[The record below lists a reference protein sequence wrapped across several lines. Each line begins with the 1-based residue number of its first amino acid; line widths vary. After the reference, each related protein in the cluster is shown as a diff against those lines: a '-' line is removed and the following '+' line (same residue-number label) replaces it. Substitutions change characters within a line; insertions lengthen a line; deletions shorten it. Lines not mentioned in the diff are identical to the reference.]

1 MTRLIDPLEQQEIDL
16 EENDVLID
24 LNGDID
30 NSEAKGSAKEAVE
43 PEQEPSEVSNTLP
56 DKYSGKSME
65 DVVTMHQ
72 EAEKLA
78 GRQGSELGELRKA
91 VDDLL
96 KTKLNEAKAGNEAVE
111 DTGEELDFFNDPT
124 NSVNRA
130 VENSGTVKEMR
141 ELLKKQG
148 QQEVMRTLSTEHPD
162 YVEVIQ
168 DSKFV
173 DWIKASAVRTELLQR
188 ADNYDLNAAREL
200 LGNWKE
206 IKGII
211 DKTESIN
218 EQDRKQQRKAAS
230 TGGRGSSEPMS
241 RKIYRRSDLVNL
253 MKTNPQKYMDNV
265 EEFDRAYKEKRVK

>member
-30 NSEAKGSAKEAVE
+30 KSEAKESAKEAVE
-43 PEQEPSEVSNTLP
+43 PEQEFSEVSNTLP

>member
-1 MTRLIDPLEQQEIDL
+1 MTRLIDELEQQEIDL
-16 EENDVLID
+16 DENEVLID
-24 LNGDID
+24 LNDDID
-30 NSEAKGSAKEAVE
+30 KPQPQEAAEEPVESE
-43 PEQEPSEVSNTLP
+43 PEQEPEHILP
-56 DKYSGKSME
+56 EKYAGKSME

-96 KTKLNEAKAGNEAVE
+96 KTKLNEAKAGNAE
-111 DTGEELDFFNDPT
+111 DESEELDFFNDPT

-130 VENSGTVKEMR
+130 VEGSATVKEMK

-148 QQEVMRTLSTEHPD
+148 QQDVMRTLSTEHPD

-241 RKIYRRSDLVNL
+241 RKVYRRSDLVNL

>member
-24 LNGDID
+24 LDGDID

-43 PEQEPSEVSNTLP
+43 PEQEPQEVSNTLP
-56 DKYSGKSME
+56 DKYAGKSME

-96 KTKLNEAKAGNEAVE
+96 KTKLNEAKAGNEVVE

-141 ELLKKQG
+141 ELLKKQS

-162 YVEVIQ
+162 YIEVIQ

-173 DWIKASAVRTELLQR
+173 DWIKASTVRTELLQR
-188 ADNYDLNAAREL
+188 ADSYDLNAAREL

>member
-30 NSEAKGSAKEAVE
+30 NSEANGSAKEAVE
-43 PEQEPSEVSNTLP
+43 PEQEPQEVSNILP
-56 DKYSGKSME
+56 DKYSGKSIE

-111 DTGEELDFFNDPT
+111 DKGEELDFFNDPT

-141 ELLKKQG
+141 ELLKKQS
-148 QQEVMRTLSTEHPD
+148 QQEIMRTLSAEHPD

-173 DWIKASAVRTELLQR
+173 DWIKASTVRTELLQR
-188 ADNYDLNAAREL
+188 ADSYDLNAAREL

>member
-16 EENDVLID
+16 EENDVLVD
-24 LNGDID
+24 LDGDID

-43 PEQEPSEVSNTLP
+43 PEQEPQEVSNTLP
-56 DKYSGKSME
+56 DKYAGKSME

-96 KTKLNEAKAGNEAVE
+96 KTKLNEAKAGNEVVE

-141 ELLKKQG
+141 ELLKKQS

-173 DWIKASAVRTELLQR
+173 DWIKASTVRTELLQR
-188 ADNYDLNAAREL
+188 ADSYDLNAAREL

>member
-1 MTRLIDPLEQQEIDL
+1 MTRLIDPLEEQAIDL

-24 LNGDID
+24 LNGDTD
-30 NSEAKGSAKEAVE
+30 NPEPQEAAEEAVE
-43 PEQEPSEVSNTLP
+43 AVEEPVGNELPE
-56 DKYSGKSME
+56 KYSGKSME

-96 KTKLNEAKAGNEAVE
+96 KTKLNEAKAGNEE
-111 DTGEELDFFNDPT
+111 EEKGEELDFFNDPA

-162 YVEVIQ
+162 YVDVIK

-173 DWIKASAVRTELLQR
+173 DWIKASTVRTELLQR

-200 LGNWKE
+200 LGNWKD

-218 EQDRKQQRKAAS
+218 EQDRKQQRRAAS

-265 EEFDRAYKEKRVK
+265 EEFDKAYREKRVK

>member
-30 NSEAKGSAKEAVE
+30 NSEAKGPAKEAVE
-43 PEQEPSEVSNTLP
+43 PEQETSEVSNTLP

-96 KTKLNEAKAGNEAVE
+96 KTKLNEAKAGNEEVE

-188 ADNYDLNAAREL
+188 ADSYDLNAAREL

>member
-1 MTRLIDPLEQQEIDL
+1 MTRLIDPLEQQDIDL

-43 PEQEPSEVSNTLP
+43 PEQEPQEVSNTLP

-111 DTGEELDFFNDPT
+111 DKGEELDFFNDPT

-162 YVEVIQ
+162 YIEVIQ

-173 DWIKASAVRTELLQR
+173 DWIKASTVRTELLQR
-188 ADNYDLNAAREL
+188 ADSYDLNAAREL

>member
-24 LNGDID
+24 LDGDID

-43 PEQEPSEVSNTLP
+43 PEQEPQEVSNTLP
-56 DKYSGKSME
+56 DKYAGKSME

-96 KTKLNEAKAGNEAVE
+96 KTKLNEAKAGNEVVE

-141 ELLKKQG
+141 ELLKKQS

-173 DWIKASAVRTELLQR
+173 DWIKASTVRTELLQR
-188 ADNYDLNAAREL
+188 ADSYDLNAAREL

>member
-16 EENDVLID
+16 EENDILID

>member
-16 EENDVLID
+16 DENDVLID

-30 NSEAKGSAKEAVE
+30 KPEPQEAAEGSIEH
-43 PEQEPSEVSNTLP
+43 EQEPEVVNTLP
-56 DKYSGKSME
+56 EKYFGKSME

-96 KTKLNEAKAGNEAVE
+96 KTKLNEAKAGNEAV
-111 DTGEELDFFNDPT
+111 DDGGEELNFFDDPT

-130 VENSGTVKEMR
+130 IENSGTVKEMR

-148 QQEVMRTLSTEHPD
+148 QQEVMRTLSAEHPD

-173 DWIKASAVRTELLQR
+173 DWIKASTVRTELLQR
-188 ADNYDLNAAREL
+188 ADSYDLNAAREL

>member
-30 NSEAKGSAKEAVE
+30 KSEAKEPAKEAVE
-43 PEQEPSEVSNTLP
+43 PEQEPPEVSNTLP

-96 KTKLNEAKAGNEAVE
+96 KTKLNEAKAGNEEVE

-188 ADNYDLNAAREL
+188 ADSYDLNAAREL